1 MYIKSITY
9 TDYND
14 VEKKKTVY
22 FNLSKNE
29 LAKISLEKGGSLPE
43 RLQRMV
49 NEKDNGGIFN
59 TITWLIDTAYGI
71 QSDDGEYF
79 VKSVSE
85 LEKFKSSPVYD
96 EVLMMLLND
105 ENEAVKFITGIMPK
119 ELRDQIQKALLSG
132 KIDGVAIMPM
142 GQSNA

>member
-1 MYIKSITY
+1 MYIKSIAY

-22 FNLSKNE
+22 FNLNKNE

-43 RLQRMV
+43 RLKRMV
-49 NEKDNGGIFN
+49 DEKDNGGIFN
-59 TITWLIDTAYGI
+59 TITWLIDMAYGI

-105 ENEAVKFITGIMPK
+105 EDEAAKFITGIMPK

-132 KIDGVAIMPM
+132 KIDGVAMPM